1 MEGDLL
7 EASELEFYDGLK
19 QHIDEVLSELNE
31 DDEDNDDEDDEDDDE
46 DDEDDDEDDDDED
59 DSEESE
65 DDTSFDEKTLY
76 ESDDLKIELLL
87 R

>member
-46 DDEDDDEDDDDED
+46 DDDDED